1 MTIPQIRQTRQSDSK
16 ANRSIEQ
23 AAVYSE
29 RPLIFRAQTA
39 SASVPQILY
48 VSNRGVDG
56 NGFNLSYKV
65 HEEGEDIAAHHRQ
78 LEVALGRPLSL
89 VRQVHSSRVVDLDAY
104 LANAVQGSD
113 SHSPL
118 TPSQLRTALVPLATR
133 EADAQ
138 VTTRT
143 DIALGVYTA
152 DCTPVLLVDAVHGV
166 YGVAHAGRKG
176 VENGVVPETVAVMES
191 KGAEL
196 TDVEVWLGPNICGN
210 CYETGDVVAQ
220 EFAHKNAELLEKVA
234 RRGAGF
240 PAEPD
245 AFVTH
250 TRFGGEGIDMRAAL
264 KAQLAAM
271 GMNHQQVHDEDSCVD
286 AQTHR
291 ELDQASSTE
300 AQAPNNSMCTLE
312 NPLLYSYR
320 EWTLTHRPGSNGRFI
335 SVLMP

>member
-1 MTIPQIRQTRQSDSK
+1 MTIRQIQQSDSK
-16 ANRSIEQ
+16 ADGSTEQ

-39 SASVPQILY
+39 SASAPQILY
-48 VSNRGVDG
+48 VSNRGVG
-56 NGFNLSYKV
+56 ENGFNLSYKV

-89 VRQVHSSRVVDLDAY
+89 VRQVHSSRVVDVDAY
-104 LANAVQGSD
+104 LADTVQGSD
-113 SHSPL
+113 SRSPL
-118 TPSQLRTALVPLATR
+118 IPSQVRTALAPLAAR

-152 DCTPVLLVDAVHGV
+152 DCTPVLLVDAAHGV

-176 VENGVVPETVAVMES
+176 VENGVVPETIAVMES

-196 TDVEVWLGPNICGN
+196 ATIEVWLGPNICGN

-220 EFAHKNAELLEKVA
+220 EFARTTAELLAKVA
-234 RRGAGF
+234 RRGAGL
-240 PAEPD
+240 PTEPD

-250 TRFGGEGIDMRAAL
+250 TRFGGTGIDMRAAL

-271 GMNHQQVHDEDSCVD
+271 GMNHQQVHDEDPCVD

-291 ELDQASSTE
+291 ELDQEGSTE